1 MLPMGKG
8 QTVLEGIGEKK
19 DTAVELLEKFAGL
32 LESQQE
38 HVQGIPSENLSEAEL
53 LGILMEMI
61 GKDGSS
67 EGRALQ
73 NRDFPY
79 HDKFYSKNRE
89 HGGSREDVLLE
100 KEPFALT
107 NDILAEVKQ
116 LYGFGDIRDQ
126 ISCCASVA
134 DKTFQLLKIVRK
146 TDGHNYRK
154 DTLHLFYQVIKRNY
168 ASRRFCKE
176 QIDLLVE
183 MLEKSQKTF
192 IGEEE
197 YFNLDERVYQNNL
210 DVFPGE

>member
-1 MLPMGKG
+1 M
-8 QTVLEGIGEKK
+8 
-19 DTAVELLEKFAGL
+19 
-32 LESQQE
+32 
-38 HVQGIPSENLSEAEL
+38 
-53 LGILMEMI
+53 
-61 GKDGSS
+61 
-67 EGRALQ
+67 
-73 NRDFPY
+73 
-79 HDKFYSKNRE
+79 
-89 HGGSREDVLLE
+89 
-100 KEPFALT
+100 
-107 NDILAEVKQ
+107 
-116 LYGFGDIRDQ
+116 
-126 ISCCASVA
+126 
-134 DKTFQLLKIVRK
+134 RK